1 VSTIFVWIAKKCR
14 DFLQTV
20 EEFHG
25 SERETGVKFTVEK
38 RSCELVPIRDQCYL
52 AWRFNT

>member
-25 SERETGVKFTVEK
+25 SERESGVKFTVEK
-38 RSCELVPIRDQCYL
+38 RSCELVPIGD
-52 AWRFNT
+52 

>member
-1 VSTIFVWIAKKCR
+1 VSAIFVWIAKKSR

-25 SERETGVKFTVEK
+25 KGRESGVTFTVEK
-38 RSCELVPIRDQCYL
+38 RSCELVPIRD
-52 AWRFNT
+52 

>member
-1 VSTIFVWIAKKCR
+1 VSTIFVWIVKKCR

-38 RSCELVPIRDQCYL
+38 RLCELVPIRD
-52 AWRFNT
+52 